1 MGNQPSS
8 GLLACACGYQP
19 EGEPVYLH
27 VYSLPTD
34 THVVL
39 TWMDKIGMGAYHSG
53 VEVYGL
59 EYCFVGGF
67 DDECGIQVSAPKV
80 VPPGVDWVYK
90 ESILIGY
97 TKYLKSEVEDIK
109 CAMEKSWPRD
119 SYHLLTK
126 NCNHFSNEFALA
138 LTGTGIPTWINRLA
152 GIGTTFAGFRA
163 GGVPPQEEL
172 MDLIQGSTSPLD
184 VKIEPTNLLPWIHPK
199 ASFTLPTDDTSLISF
214 LAHDPGLTLRSFGDV
229 PEIYIFVCFTRPCR
243 VCQLVISG
251 TSKFVRDSPK
261 TVRIF
266 ADPPNFP
273 DFYAMNQS
281 PSHITCSL
289 KQWYQRRV
297 LFFFFFFFFFFAFS
311 FFIPVSVSLL
321 IG

>member
-1 MGNQPSS
+1 
-8 GLLACACGYQP
+8 
-19 EGEPVYLH
+19 
-27 VYSLPTD
+27 
-34 THVVL
+34 
-39 TWMDKIGMGAYHSG
+39 
-53 VEVYGL
+53 
-59 EYCFVGGF
+59 
-67 DDECGIQVSAPKV
+67 
-80 VPPGVDWVYK
+80 
-90 ESILIGY
+90 
-97 TKYLKSEVEDIK
+97 
-109 CAMEKSWPRD
+109 
-119 SYHLLTK
+119 
-126 NCNHFSNEFALA
+126 
-138 LTGTGIPTWINRLA
+138 
-152 GIGTTFAGFRA
+152 
-163 GGVPPQEEL
+163 

-289 KQWYQRRV
+289 EPTNSKKIINMESPQWIQVTSAGDLR
-297 LFFFFFFFFFFAFS
+297 
-311 FFIPVSVSLL
+311 VSLSPASGDFFSYVTCL
-321 IG
+321 GIHVKDNFSNSCRTCIGFMEIHGHPVCEI